1 MSYLAVA
8 FYSTFTM
15 NSSIYL
21 PFVYSHRS
29 ACLGGHFDFFS
40 PLISFSKKKKK
51 RCRYENSD
59 AHIIYLFFLSA
70 RSVFTS
76 TEHL

>member
-1 MSYLAVA
+1 MGYLAVA
-8 FYSTFTM
+8 FYSTFMM

-21 PFVYSHRS
+21 PSVYSHRS

-40 PLISFSKKKKK
+40 PLISFSKKKK
-51 RCRYENSD
+51 CRYEYSD